1 MSRLASILGL
11 VQWRGGK
18 GTPLPQLPQRVQRLV
33 DAQEAESERLIGWV
47 QLLVVV
53 LLGLLYAAAPR
64 PNDAP
69 AAMLGEP
76 VPMALAAYL
85 VFTVGRLLLAYRGP
99 LPAALLFASILAD
112 VGLLIGLIWSF
123 HAQYGQPAPFSLKV
137 PTFVY
142 LFVFIAIRV
151 LRFDARYVLAAG
163 LAAAVGWIGLVLAVL
178 WSGGNELVT
187 RSFTEYLSQSRVLI
201 GAEVDKVATLLL
213 VTGVL
218 GLAVVRGR
226 RLFVAAVRGE
236 AAVADLRRFLGRGVS
251 DTVVSAEAEAIAG
264 LAHERDAAIMML
276 DIRGFTQLSARLTP
290 QQVVGVL
297 TRLHARIIPLV
308 RAHNGIVD
316 KFLGDGVMVT
326 FGAVRSSTRAAAD
339 GLIALEAVLAAA
351 RAWEDETA
359 AELGER
365 LVVNGAV
372 VAGPVMFAVVGAL
385 DRLEYTVIGE
395 AVNLAAKL
403 EKHNKAE
410 ATRGLTTAA
419 TAMLARSQG
428 WEAAG
433 KTDLLGGRR
442 VAGVGAA
449 MDLVAVG

>member
-1 MSRLASILGL
+1 MSRPNPILAFIQRSGSA
-11 VQWRGGK
+11 
-18 GTPLPQLPQRVQRLV
+18 GTQSPKLPQRVQRLV
-33 DAQEAESERLIGWV
+33 EAQEAESERLIGWV

-53 LLGLLYAAAPR
+53 LLGLLYSVSPR
-64 PNDAP
+64 PHDAP

-99 LPAALLFASILAD
+99 LPAAVLIASILAD
-112 VGLLIGLIWSF
+112 VGLLVGLIWSF
-123 HAQYGQPAPFSLKV
+123 HEQYGQPAPFSLKV

-151 LRFDARYVLAAG
+151 LRFDVRYVLAAG
-163 LAAAVGWIGLVLAVL
+163 LAAALGWLGLVMAVI
-178 WSGGNELVT
+178 WSGGSEVVT
-187 RSFTEYLSQSRVLI
+187 RSFTEYLTQSRVLI

-218 GLAVVRGR
+218 ALAVR
-226 RLFVAAVRGE
+226 RARLLFVAAVRSE
-236 AAVADLRRFLGRGVS
+236 AAVADLRRFFGRGVP
-251 DTVVSAEAEAIAG
+251 DTVVGAEAEAIAG
-264 LAHERDAAIMML
+264 LADEREAAIMML
-276 DIRGFTQLSARLTP
+276 DIRGFTQLSARLSP

-308 RAHNGIVD
+308 RVHDGIVD

-326 FGAVRSSTRAAAD
+326 FGALRPSDRAAAD
-339 GLIALEAVLAAA
+339 ALGCLEAVLIDA
-351 RAWEDETA
+351 RVWEDEIA
-359 AELGER
+359 EELGQR

-372 VAGPVMFAVVGAL
+372 VAGPVVFAVVGAL

-403 EKHNKAE
+403 EKHNKTE
-410 ATRGLTTAA
+410 ATCALTTAA
-419 TAMLARSQG
+419 TADLARAQG
-428 WEAAG
+428 WVPTSRNEPLSA
-433 KTDLLGGRR
+433 RR
-442 VAGVGAA
+442 VAGVGEP
-449 MDLVAVG
+449 MDLIAVA